1 MNSSKRRIFPD
12 FTHSDS
18 DILQIY
24 RDVVDKWCI
33 SARFRFYIIPRNSLA
48 AEDRNIFY
56 EIVSYVERVLN
67 RSAYD
72 FLPLADLFHLFHFM
86 QRVLQSPRRKSCD
99 TRQSLFHFMLHAISL
114 SYILKRTLLFARTRY
129 YIAVWFPE
137 IFLNSRTKRFLLCA
151 QTTVSLIFLKIFF
164 LPRTLLLVFL
174 FSRDERCESMKHLA

>member
-1 MNSSKRRIFPD
+1 MRTALFVPFRSICFVRVPFYAQFFILPQHSDDFSRILRKRRIFPD

-56 EIVSYVERVLN
+56 EIVSYVKRVLN

-72 FLPLADLFHLFHFM
+72 FLLLADLFHLFHFM

-114 SYILKRTLLFARTRY
+114 LYILKRTVVRKDAILH
-129 YIAVWFPE
+129 
-137 IFLNSRTKRFLLCA
+137 CG
-151 QTTVSLIFLKIFF
+151 LI
-164 LPRTLLLVFL
+164 
-174 FSRDERCESMKHLA
+174 S